1 MITSLCQWPPLKIS
15 AYELRSYGLAKLSP
29 LLHCALKLEEGD
41 SITVRMSPTAMHLP
55 AECYSVRLEPMK
67 LVLATRG
74 LLHSIL
80 GLLK

>member
-1 MITSLCQWPPLKIS
+1 MRLYDEGDLAC
-15 AYELRSYGLAKLSP
+15 SYGLAKLSP

-55 AECYSVRLEPMK
+55 AECYTVRLEPMK

-80 GLLK
+80 SLLK

>member
-1 MITSLCQWPPLKIS
+1 MC
-15 AYELRSYGLAKLSP
+15 SYALGKLSP
-29 LLHCALKLEEGD
+29 LLHCAVKLEEGD
-41 SITVRMSPTAMHLP
+41 SITVRISPVAMHLP
-55 AECYSVRLEPMK
+55 ADCYALHLEPMK